1 MSKEKKDETIQKT
14 MNVSQPVVDRHLVNI
29 NIIQS
34 STQVRYINETARTL
48 KIPHTLVLGNHEA
61 LNGIEE
67 ISINYN
73 SSEEVYDHSSTI
85 VNSNFST
92 MIAKRVLA
100 DPDPKTMAVCKKWS
114 EWNK

>member
-1 MSKEKKDETIQKT
+1 

-73 SSEEVYDHSSTI
+73 SFEEVYDHSSTI

-92 MIAKRVLA
+92 MIAKESLPIQILRPWQCVRNGPNGINRRKQLM
-100 DPDPKTMAVCKKWS
+100 PS
-114 EWNK
+114 